1 MICANVRYADL
12 VTIVEQLDV
21 LMQNQR
27 RTIRWYVC
35 FATVLLAL
43 GMFLLASMLIFGHKL
58 GSDPIKTMLGIGGCL
73 VSSVS
78 VFPLKEVNGCRDRLS
93 VYRKLRAE
101 VASSGD
107 ADHSKIESLIWDVMR
122 KVALG

>member
-1 MICANVRYADL
+1 

-21 LMQNQR
+21 LLQNQR

-35 FATVLLAL
+35 FATILVVL
-43 GMFLLASMLIFGHKL
+43 GMILLASMVIFGHKL
-58 GSDPIKTMLGIGGCL
+58 GSDPIKTILGIGGCL
-73 VSSVS
+73 ISSVS
-78 VFPLKEVNGCRDRLS
+78 VFPLKEVNGCRDRIS

-101 VASSGD
+101 VDSSRD
-107 ADHSKIESLIWDVMR
+107 TDQSKIELLVWDMMR

>member
-1 MICANVRYADL
+1 M
-12 VTIVEQLDV
+12 TIAEPLDI

-27 RTIRWYVC
+27 RTIRWHVC
-35 FATVLLAL
+35 FATVLVAL
-43 GMFLLASMLIFGHKL
+43 WMILLASMVIFGHKL
-58 GSDPIKTMLGIGGCL
+58 GSDPIKTILGIGGCL

-78 VFPLKEVNGCRDRLS
+78 VFPLKEVNGCRDRIS

-101 VASSGD
+101 VDSHHD
-107 ADHSKIESLIWDVMR
+107 ADQSKIESLVWDVMR